1 MKEDMCQKPKNS
13 LKSAFKLALNDLKTC
28 PSRQNQKLQG
38 KKWAYFSNWTLDMN
52 SYSLIG
58 VYSWHYLISLLDKQ
72 SIVAKSLH
80 GKFQHAKSHH

>member
-38 KKWAYFSNWTLDMN
+38 KKWAYFPNWTLGLRVTA
-52 SYSLIG
+52 STTHAITKAVG
-58 VYSWHYLISLLDKQ
+58 VWLRDFLLKTC
-72 SIVAKSLH
+72 AK
-80 GKFQHAKSHH
+80 KAQRFAKEAK